1 MRRFRQRRRRAI
13 AAALLLFAALTTTSA
28 LAEAPAARP
37 AQIDASS
44 RSVGFGD
51 SLRLHGSF
59 PGASNAAI
67 EIRHRALGSQAWRI
81 VSLDRTGASG
91 RYAVAVKP
99 RSSGFWR
106 AQLAPE
112 ITTQGA
118 ASDEAPASG
127 GAASVDPGT
136 GAERVAV
143 RSRIEAKVSGRQ
155 ALVGRAVEVSGRV
168 GPSGAA
174 RRVVVRIGDA
184 TETTTTGRDGR
195 FEVEWKAPGTGKY
208 PVEVRARSNRIATAS
223 RATPG
228 AVTVYR
234 PALASWYGPGLYG
247 NALGCGGTLTPS
259 TIGVA
264 HRTLA
269 CGTKLRLRYRG
280 RTVSAR
286 VIDRGPYSGSRE
298 FDLTSATK
306 QALGFPDLG
315 TVLSSK

>member
-1 MRRFRQRRRRAI
+1 MKRFRLRRRRAI
-13 AAALLLFAALTTTSA
+13 ASALLPLAALTTTSA
-28 LAEAPAARP
+28 LAEAPTARP
-37 AQIDASS
+37 AQIEASS

-59 PGASNAAI
+59 PGVSNAAI

-99 RSSGFWR
+99 RSSGLWR
-106 AQLAPE
+106 AQLAAE
-112 ITTQGA
+112 ITRQGA

-136 GAERVAV
+136 GSERVAV
-143 RSRIEAKVSGRQ
+143 RSRIEAKVSGRH

-195 FEVEWKAPGTGKY
+195 FEVEWKAPGTGRY

-264 HRTLA
+264 HKTLP

>member
-13 AAALLLFAALTTTSA
+13 AAALLPFAALTTTSA
-28 LAEAPAARP
+28 LAEAPAGRS
-37 AQIDASS
+37 AQIEASS

-59 PGASNAAI
+59 PGASNAPI

-143 RSRIEAKVSGRQ
+143 RSRIEAKVSRRQ

-195 FEVEWKAPGTGKY
+195 FEVEWKAPGTGRY

-264 HRTLA
+264 HKTLP